1 MDRTLLMT
9 KITGGSGK
17 ETEESERK
25 GENQE

>member
-17 ETEESERK
+17 ETKESERK